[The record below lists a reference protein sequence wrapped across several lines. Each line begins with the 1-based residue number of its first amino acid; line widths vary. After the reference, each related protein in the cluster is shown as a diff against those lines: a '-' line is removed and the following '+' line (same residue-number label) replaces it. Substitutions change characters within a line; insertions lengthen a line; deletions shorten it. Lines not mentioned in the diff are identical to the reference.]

1 MPRTYIYNF
10 CIALNCLLLFLA
22 FFGANM
28 QLPMALKVVG
38 RMHPL
43 VLHFP
48 IVLLVLTGVWAFFIA
63 PKFANI
69 PSVIGHNLLLFTAI
83 SSALAALMGL
93 FLGQEGDYNADI
105 LFWHKWSGVGV
116 AVLTWAGYA
125 FRDQIQANSLLSKSF
140 FAAGLVAITIAGH
153 KGAAITH
160 GENYLLAPLGSPSK
174 IASVAF
180 EDARVFEDLV
190 YPILK
195 EKCLSC
201 HNATKL
207 KGELSLETPE
217 SILKGGKHGK
227 LWDLNDPELGLLLHR
242 AHLPLEDE
250 EHMPPKGKPQLTDEE
265 INILYHWIKGGSNF
279 KQKVV
284 DLPQNDSLAVLAA
297 HVFSGKTA
305 EIYDFA
311 AASADVIKQLNN
323 DYRAVYPLSLASPAL
338 GVEFYGISA
347 FKSAYI
353 GELKPVREQI
363 VSLNLNKMP
372 ITDEDLRVIA
382 GFPNLRKLTLS
393 FTPITGATLG
403 ELKNLKHLKKLS
415 LSSTKI
421 NAAALM
427 VLKDFPA
434 LNALYL
440 WNSALSADELAA
452 LKASLPK
459 TNIETGYSGDTVI
472 AKLNAPILEG
482 EEQIF
487 TTSAKVLLKNYI
499 NGAVVRYTLDGTIPD
514 SLTSL
519 ISPDDDSIA
528 VDKSCVLT
536 AKTFLPGWIS
546 SDIATRNFYKVGFM
560 PDSVTLRYPPNPTYA
575 GEGPKTV
582 ANKKI
587 GDSDFRSNKWL
598 GFDHTSMEAYL
609 YFNEAVALSTI
620 SISSLVNISNY
631 IMPAEEIEVWGGLNG
646 KFTLLKRLKPEQP
659 KSMAGPNTPIGY
671 LCSFPTQKMNVVK
684 VKARP
689 VQKLPSWHPGKG
701 TVGWFFVD
709 EIFLN

>member
-22 FFGANM
+22 FFGTHM
-28 QLPMALKVVG
+28 QLPVALKVVG

-48 IVLLVLTGVWAFFIA
+48 IVLLVLTGIWELFVT
-63 PKFANI
+63 PKHTTI
-69 PSVIGHNLLLFTAI
+69 PPAIGNNLLLLTAI

-116 AVLTWAGYA
+116 AALSWAGYA
-125 FRDQIQANSLLSKSF
+125 FRNQIRANNLVSKSF

-160 GENYLLAPLGSPSK
+160 GENYLFAPLSSTSK
-174 IASVAF
+174 IATVAL

-227 LWDLNDPELGLLLHR
+227 LWDLNDPALGLLLHR
-242 AHLPLEDE
+242 AHLPLEAE

-265 INILYHWIKGGSNF
+265 IKILYHWIKSGSSF
-279 KQKVV
+279 KQKVAE
-284 DLPQNDSLAVLAA
+284 LPQNDSLALLAT
-297 HVFSGKTA
+297 HVFSGKT
-305 EIYDFA
+305 EENYDFTA
-311 AASADVIKQLNN
+311 ANSDVIKKLNN
-323 DYRAVYPLSLASPAL
+323 DYRAVYPLALTSPAL

-353 GELKPVREQI
+353 EELKAVKEQI

-403 ELKNLKHLKKLS
+403 ELKQLKYLKKLS

-421 NAAALM
+421 AATALM
-427 VLKDFPA
+427 VLKEFPA

-440 WNSALSADELAA
+440 WNSTLSAEEFIA
-452 LKASLPK
+452 LKANLPK
-459 TNIETGYSGDTVI
+459 TNIETGYSGENVV

-499 NGAVVRYTLDGTIPD
+499 NGAVVRYTLDGTVPD
-514 SLTSL
+514 SLTSP
-519 ISPDDDSIA
+519 ISPEDDSIS

-536 AKTFLPGWIS
+536 AKSFLPGWIS
-546 SDIATRNFYKVGFM
+546 SDIATRNFYKVGFL
-560 PDSVTLRYPPNPTYA
+560 PDSVALRYPPNPSYA
-575 GEGPKTV
+575 GEGPKTL

-587 GDSDFRSNKWL
+587 GDSDFRSTKWL
-598 GFDHTSMEAYL
+598 GFDKTQMEAFL
-609 YFNEAVALSTI
+609 YFNEAVTLSTI
-620 SISSLVNISNY
+620 SISSLVDIGSY

-646 KFTLLKRLKPEQP
+646 QFTLLKRLKPEQP
-659 KSMAGPNTPIGY
+659 KSISSPNSPIGFV
-671 LCSFPTQKMNVVK
+671 CSFPPKKMNTIK
-684 VKARP
+684 VKARS

-701 TVGWFFVD
+701 SVGWFFVD